1 MTRRQL
7 GIRRAFTLV
16 ELLVVIAIIGLLMA
30 LLLPAVQRVRE
41 AANRMRCASNLSQ
54 IALAFHNFHGDYQYF
69 PTAGRIPSSGGLW
82 NDPPVLNPIP
92 VPGRYQSLGW
102 AFQILPYIDQDAVYK
117 NVSLQIIIPLY
128 YCPSRRQP
136 ELYGNQPQTD
146 YAGNGGVTQF
156 WVWAA
161 NQLQQPPTNNDFLGL
176 LKPSFYS
183 QTTYYRPVNM
193 MSDVPDGLSNTMLL
207 GEKFVSR
214 AQMEAG
220 NVEWDSGYYAGFH
233 RSSIRQGPGS
243 GTPPRLPA
251 QDVLDNNNAPL
262 EWFDGFGSAHVGS
275 FNAVMGDRSVRR
287 IRYGVNLHHVC
298 NRTDGQPIDWTLLHD

>member
-136 ELYGNQPQTD
+136 ELHGNQPQTD
-146 YAGNGGVTQF
+146 YAGNGGVTLF
-156 WVWAA
+156 SFA
-161 NQLQQPPTNNDFLGL
+161 NRQPTDNDFLGL
-176 LKPSFYS
+176 LKPSFYQGS
-183 QTTYYRPVNM
+183 QTIYYRPVNM

-233 RSSIRQGPGS
+233 RSSIRQGPPES

-251 QDVLDNNNAPL
+251 QDVLDINNNALPEL
-262 EWFDGFGSAHVGS
+262 FDGFGSAHVGS

-298 NRTDGQPIDWTLLHD
+298 NRRDGQPIDWTLLHD